1 MTGPGTNTYLLGGRE
16 LAVLDPGP
24 EDARQL
30 QCILAAAAGRSI
42 RWILVTH
49 THPDH
54 SPLAGTLA
62 RATGARLIGLPPPA
76 DGRQDTAFM
85 PDEIPEDGRALEL
98 GDIAL
103 RAIHTPGHA
112 SNCLCYLLRHERL
125 LFTGDHVLEGVSPV
139 ILAPDGDMRAYIDS
153 LDKLADQPF
162 ERIAPGHGRLMDDG
176 KAAIASLRAHR
187 LAREAKVRRCLPRE
201 RGTTIEELT
210 AAVYDDVPIERHH
223 WARLTLEAHL
233 VKLGREGKASEQAG
247 LWRTLEI

>member
-1 MTGPGTNTYLLGGRE
+1 
-16 LAVLDPGP
+16 
-24 EDARQL
+24 
-30 QCILAAAAGRSI
+30 
-42 RWILVTH
+42 
-49 THPDH
+49 
-54 SPLAGTLA
+54 
-62 RATGARLIGLPPPA
+62 
-76 DGRQDTAFM
+76 
-85 PDEIPEDGRALEL
+85 
-98 GDIAL
+98 
-103 RAIHTPGHA
+103 
-112 SNCLCYLLRHERL
+112 
-125 LFTGDHVLEGVSPV
+125 
-139 ILAPDGDMRAYIDS
+139 MRAYIDS